1 MQDPSIGWGLVTTT
15 HERREGS
22 RQDLVTFAIFSSDQ
36 LTAEQCAC
44 APRKRAPA
52 FNLKVIAGKGED

>member
-22 RQDLVTFAIFSSDQ
+22 RKDLVTFAIFSSDQ
-36 LTAEQCAC
+36 LTARTMRLRSSQT
-44 APRKRAPA
+44 RAG
-52 FNLKVIAGKGED
+52 F